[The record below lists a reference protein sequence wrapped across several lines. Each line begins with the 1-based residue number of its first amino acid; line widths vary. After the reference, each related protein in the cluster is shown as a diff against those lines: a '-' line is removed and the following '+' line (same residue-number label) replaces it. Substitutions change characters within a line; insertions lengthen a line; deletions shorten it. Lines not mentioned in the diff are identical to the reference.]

1 MLSPT
6 LFCRMPRT
14 SRSSRSRRQ
23 PAPPVLRSTNYKL
36 LLAGVVAIVLGF
48 TLMYIE
54 SLLEGVLSI
63 YVGPLLLM
71 GGYTEIVYALLW
83 RPSEADA
90 PTEEPT

>member
-1 MLSPT
+1 
-6 LFCRMPRT
+6 
-14 SRSSRSRRQ
+14 
-23 PAPPVLRSTNYKL
+23 
-36 LLAGVVAIVLGF
+36 VAIVLGF